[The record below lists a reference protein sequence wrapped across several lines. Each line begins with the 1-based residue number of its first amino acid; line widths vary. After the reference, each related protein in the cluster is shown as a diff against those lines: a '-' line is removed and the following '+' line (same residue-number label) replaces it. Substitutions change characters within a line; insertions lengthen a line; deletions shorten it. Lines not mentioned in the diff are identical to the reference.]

1 MFQFVDLY
9 WNVMPE
15 MVNGV
20 GLGDP
25 AATGPAFGIIDITA
39 MLSVAGLF
47 MFGFLNKLNGK
58 PALAIGDP
66 RLPESLAFQNV

>member
-1 MFQFVDLY
+1 M
-9 WNVMPE
+9 
-15 MVNGV
+15 
-20 GLGDP
+20 
-25 AATGPAFGIIDITA
+25 ATPPRRGPDFGIIDITA

-47 MFGFLNKLNGK
+47 LFGFLNKLDGK